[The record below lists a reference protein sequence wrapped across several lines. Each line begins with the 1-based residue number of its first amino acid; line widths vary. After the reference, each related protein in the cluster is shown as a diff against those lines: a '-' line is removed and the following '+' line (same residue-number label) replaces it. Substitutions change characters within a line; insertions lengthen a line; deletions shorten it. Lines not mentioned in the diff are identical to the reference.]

1 MTESKLNKW
10 IIEELHKLTWGEKK
24 LMNSNKEDT
33 NYKEL
38 NNKKKDKG
46 DNNSNK
52 KPKGKE

>member
-10 IIEELHKLTWGEKK
+10 TIEELHKLIWGEKK
-24 LMNSNKEDT
+24 LMNFNKEDT

-38 NNKKKDKG
+38 NNKKKGKEDS
-46 DNNSNK
+46 NSNK